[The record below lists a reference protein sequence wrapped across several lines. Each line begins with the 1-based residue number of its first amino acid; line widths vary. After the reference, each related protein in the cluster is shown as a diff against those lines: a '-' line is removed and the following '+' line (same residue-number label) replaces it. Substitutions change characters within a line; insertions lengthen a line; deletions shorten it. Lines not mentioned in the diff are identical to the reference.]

1 MFIENGYNVL
11 FPMANTIIWLHYDTI
26 LNAPKMPVWC
36 SFAYFMIAIG
46 VMLVLTARAVHRME
60 LFNVEQV
67 E

>member
-1 MFIENGYNVL
+1 
-11 FPMANTIIWLHYDTI
+11 MANTIIWLHYDTI